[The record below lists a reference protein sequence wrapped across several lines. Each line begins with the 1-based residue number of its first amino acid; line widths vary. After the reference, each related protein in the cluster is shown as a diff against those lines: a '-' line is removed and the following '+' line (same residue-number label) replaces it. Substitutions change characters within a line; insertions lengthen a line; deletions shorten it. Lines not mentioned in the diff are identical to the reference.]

1 MAEIS
6 EFFFA
11 SQTSV
16 LQDPIVICVKKK
28 FKNFVLVLEMAISEH
43 FW

>member
-11 SQTSV
+11 SSQTSA
-16 LQDPIVICVKKK
+16 LQDHMVTCVERSFFNKK
-28 FKNFVLVLEMAISEH
+28 FDACY
-43 FW
+43 